1 MAKKTE
7 QTEERIP
14 RWELKVDYVESCN
27 CNFGCPCNFSGYPTD
42 GFCEALVGYH
52 IRQGRFGRTRLDG
65 LDVIYAA
72 AWPKAI
78 HQGGGTLRL
87 YVSEAA
93 SAEQRDALVRI
104 FSGKAKGSGAFELFG
119 STMADIQPPVFTAIE
134 FTPAGRQSSFRVP
147 GALEVQLA
155 PFTNPVSGEVQ
166 DVRVNLPK
174 GFIFRSAQAARTLVM
189 TILGTGPL
197 SFDHAG
203 RRARRAGD
211 RPPGRRRPARRR
223 PRRADDGRPPRR
235 WPRLEPERAS
245 LHGDAAVAQAARAR
259 HAAGRDRARD
269 RNRRVGPRPA
279 PHARPLAH
287 ERYGAR
293 PRAAQPRRADH
304 RGGRGV
310 GQRRDHEPG
319 LRRGERGLPSGG
331 AARRGGRS
339 PPELRGRGLRA
350 HARAPRH
357 GDDGGRGPRR
367 VGRRRLSYFFRQCG
381 G

>member
-1 MAKKTE
+1 MAKKKE

-27 CNFGCPCNFSGYPTD
+27 CNFGCPCNRSGYPSG
-42 GFCEALVGYH
+42 GFCEALGGYH

-166 DVRVNLPK
+166 DVRLNLPK

-189 TILGTGPL
+189 KILGTGPL
-197 SFDHAG
+197 WPGTPQAEIVPEIGVAASDLVLPRMHGLSPMSGTELDPVLRNLGVRTIVAVGVSVNVAITNLVFDAVNAG
-203 RRARRAGD
+203 YQVVVPRDAVAGL
-211 RPPGRRRPARRR
+211 PPSYVDAVFEHTLGLLATVTT
-223 PRRADDGRPPRR
+223 A
-235 WPRLEPERAS
+235 
-245 LHGDAAVAQAARAR
+245 AAVLGVWN
-259 HAAGRDRARD
+259 AAG
-269 RNRRVGPRPA
+269 
-279 PHARPLAH
+279 
-287 ERYGAR
+287 
-293 PRAAQPRRADH
+293 
-304 RGGRGV
+304 
-310 GQRRDHEPG
+310 
-319 LRRGERGLPSGG
+319 
-331 AARRGGRS
+331 
-339 PPELRGRGLRA
+339 
-350 HARAPRH
+350 
-357 GDDGGRGPRR
+357 
-367 VGRRRLSYFFRQCG
+367 
-381 G
+381 